1 MKVSAKGRNFLAIF
15 VMALMLAAAAPV
27 TSFAN
32 DDHGKHRGQG
42 NGEGRSNRGWEN
54 RDDRDWTKHNR
65 KCGKFVN
72 CHDARNGRWDNR
84 GPRGDRVGN
93 RVRNIDLRNRFRN
106 RLRNRTFYGG
116 PLVQRRMLRRNR

>member
-1 MKVSAKGRNFLAIF
+1 MKVSAKGTNFLAIF

-27 TSFAN
+27 TSFAS
-32 DDHGKHRGQG
+32 DDHGKHRGQE
-42 NGEGRSNRGWEN
+42 NGQRRSNRGWEN

-93 RVRNIDLRNRFRN
+93 IVFRNRLRN

-116 PLVQRRMLRRNR
+116 PLVQRRLLRRNR